1 MPVKIIHP
9 DHVEIVGLGHVLLTA
24 PHASGP
30 DADLHT
36 GQIVEEAALT
46 SRSFA
51 VIGTVNRE
59 FLDLNRIKSAQSEF
73 RKGIEGFVSEDGIRY
88 ILDIRGKKESG
99 VDIGTVAG
107 QTSSDSTTELV
118 RSRLV
123 RDFTVKVN
131 SEYKGDEPGSLV
143 TSYNRRDAKGNF
155 AVETIQIQFGQEER
169 QFQREK
175 VIRDIS
181 EIADILNARP
191 VGSRGD

>member
-1 MPVKIIHP
+1 VPVKIIHP

-24 PHASGP
+24 PHATGP

-51 VIGTVNRE
+51 VIGKVSKE
-59 FLDLNRIKSAQSEF
+59 FLDLNRIQLAQSEL
-73 RKGIEGFVSEDGIRY
+73 RKSIEGFIAEDGIQY
-88 ILDIRGKKESG
+88 ILDIHGKNEPG
-99 VDIGTVAG
+99 VEIGMASG
-107 QTSSDSTTELV
+107 QTYSESTIELV

-123 RDFTVKVN
+123 QDFTVTAKN
-131 SEYKGDEPGSLV
+131 EHNKDEARGTA
-143 TSYNRRDAKGNF
+143 TSYNRNDAKGKF
-155 AVETIQIQFGQEER
+155 AVETIQIHFGHEER

-181 EIADILNARP
+181 EIADILNARL
-191 VGSRGD
+191 VASRGD

>member
-1 MPVKIIHP
+1 MPVKIIRP

-24 PHASGP
+24 PHTTSP

-51 VIGTVNRE
+51 VIGKVDRE
-59 FLDLNRIKSAQSEF
+59 FLDPNRIQSAQLEF
-73 RKGIEGFVSEDGIRY
+73 RKGIEGFVSEDRIRY
-88 ILDIRGKKESG
+88 ILDIRGKKEPG
-99 VDIGTVAG
+99 VEIGPVEG

-123 RDFTVKVN
+123 KDFTVKVN
-131 SEYKGDEPGSLV
+131 NEYKGHDPVSVV
-143 TSYNRRDAKGNF
+143 TGHDRRDVKGNF
-155 AVETIQIQFGQEER
+155 TVETIQIQFGHEER
-169 QFQREK
+169 QFLREK

-181 EIADILNARP
+181 EIAGILNARLEP
-191 VGSRGD
+191 SRSD